1 MPTIET
7 LILRRSY
14 PVPVT
19 FADLRRAFSDSFID
33 GDGGQL
39 QTCRAEMERAIHRA
53 DRRPNAAKNARHVL
67 ASIHRDWVSA
77 IKEATGATDD
87 IYALIDG
94 HEVRVGTVTGS
105 GESATANIFGCIS
118 AGQAASILIAADEAG
133 YWERPHE
140 VRVVLQERPVSV
152 AAVERAVNVGWT
164 VKGGAA

>member
-19 FADLRRAFSDSFID
+19 PADLRRAYETAFANDY
-33 GDGGQL
+33 GCG
-39 QTCRAEMERAIHRA
+39 TCRAEMERQIHREE
-53 DRRPNAAKNARHVL
+53 RRPNASRNARIVMK
-67 ASIHRDWVSA
+67 AIRFDWHSA

-87 IYALIDG
+87 IFALIDG
-94 HEVRVGTVTGS
+94 HEVRVATVTGF
-105 GESATANIFGCIS
+105 GESATANLFGCIS
-118 AGQAASILIAADEAG
+118 AGQAASVLIAADEAG

-164 VKGGAA
+164 AKGGRA

>member
-7 LILRRSY
+7 IILRRSY

-19 FADLRRAFSDSFID
+19 HTDRKRAY
-33 GDGGQL
+33 
-39 QTCRAEMERAIHRA
+39 AIASAWVVGITTAIPHLW
-53 DRRPNAAKNARHVL
+53 NAALKQ
-67 ASIHRDWVSA
+67 
-77 IKEATGATDD
+77 ATGATDD

-94 HEVRVGTVTGS
+94 HEVRVATVTGS
-105 GESATANIFGCIS
+105 GESATANLFGCIS

>member
-19 FADLRRAFSDSFID
+19 FADLRVAHDFMSAALRFGAH
-33 GDGGQL
+33 GQ
-39 QTCRAEMERAIHRA
+39 R
-53 DRRPNAAKNARHVL
+53 L
-67 ASIHRDWVSA
+67 ALAVGPWWHAA

-94 HEVRVGTVTGS
+94 HEVRVATVTGS
-105 GESATANIFGCIS
+105 GESATANLFGCIS
-118 AGQAASILIAADEAG
+118 AGQAASVLIAADEAG
-133 YWERPHE
+133 YWEHPHE

-164 VKGGAA
+164 AKGVA

>member
-7 LILRRSY
+7 LILRRSH

-19 FADLRRAFSDSFID
+19 FADLRRAAMSACPFPPFWIGPWSSMYKSECKRPEHSCHALI
-33 GDGGQL
+33 
-39 QTCRAEMERAIHRA
+39 A
-53 DRRPNAAKNARHVL
+53 DVRQWW
-67 ASIHRDWVSA
+67 SSA

-94 HEVRVGTVTGS
+94 HEVRVATVTGS
-105 GESATANIFGCIS
+105 GESATANLFGCIS
-118 AGQAASILIAADEAG
+118 AGQAASVLIAADEAG

-152 AAVERAVNVGWT
+152 AAIERAVNVGWT
-164 VKGGAA
+164 SGCGGSA